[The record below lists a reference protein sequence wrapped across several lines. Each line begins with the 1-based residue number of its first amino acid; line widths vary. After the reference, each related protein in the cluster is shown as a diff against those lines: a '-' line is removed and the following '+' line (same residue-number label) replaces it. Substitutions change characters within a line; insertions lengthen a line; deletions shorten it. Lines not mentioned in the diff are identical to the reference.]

1 MAPLNVESFLAY
13 EEHDGGQHPPD
24 PDDEISLFDDS
35 LSDAGAPNEDLSADQ
50 GEPRQEE
57 PSMWED
63 DRDDEDPDPTP
74 DDEEP
79 FDYTAHFQDDDI
91 EEDVDSEDHHPSYF
105 TLFRPSN
112 DSSPARQDQ
121 EHGMTITSPAF
132 MAYTGQKRGVKVHTP
147 IAEATVDVLL
157 PTGETLRS
165 VNIKIDIC
173 NSRNGGGRKFLG
185 NVKPC
190 QEYGFPPIRMRTAS
204 KALTAWRKDMG
215 TLTYK
220 DRDGIQNV
228 ALCYVDDDNPD
239 LVLLDMATIFHSD
252 IDAMYHARTSLRKG
266 AQPLKRNSKAPYHWE
281 AYRFLRSSK
290 GTSNR
295 GAQNGGKSA
304 TPPPTSYTTSP
315 GDCQCSPRIAQ
326 HSMLIPYNLYVQMLS
341 EIGVS
346 HQQHTSDQAN
356 SAGSGGNAGGTS
368 T

>member
-1 MAPLNVESFLAY
+1 
-13 EEHDGGQHPPD
+13 
-24 PDDEISLFDDS
+24 
-35 LSDAGAPNEDLSADQ
+35 
-50 GEPRQEE
+50 
-57 PSMWED
+57 
-63 DRDDEDPDPTP
+63 
-74 DDEEP
+74 
-79 FDYTAHFQDDDI
+79 
-91 EEDVDSEDHHPSYF
+91 
-105 TLFRPSN
+105 
-112 DSSPARQDQ
+112 
-121 EHGMTITSPAF
+121 MTITSPAF

-173 NSRNGGGRKFLG
+173 NSRNGAGRKFLG

-239 LVLLDMATIFHSD
+239 LVLLDMVTILHSD
-252 IDAMYHARTSLRKG
+252 IDAMYHARTSLQKG

-290 GTSNR
+290 GKSNR
-295 GAQNGGKSA
+295 KEPDGAKPDR
-304 TPPPTSYTTSP
+304 PPSTSYTTSSD
-315 GDCQCSPRIAQ
+315 DCQCSPRIAQ
-326 HSMLIPYNLYVQMLS
+326 HSVLIPYSLYMQMLS